1 MPTVKVRMRED
12 CVMTRSFPMP
22 FAWDFLF
29 SATQTFLPDPN
40 SERNDVMHNTAARRE
55 KLLRMVVVAVFCALA
70 YACQFVFRIHVA
82 FLTFDAKDAVMA
94 IGAMIFGPLWGV
106 VMSLLVAL
114 LELLTLSGTGVY
126 GFIMNFA
133 SSAAFTA
140 ICAGVYKHK
149 RTMTG
154 AVAGLAAAVL
164 GTTALMLLLNLIVTP
179 YYMTGG
185 SVEAVVELIPTLL
198 LPFNLT
204 KAMMN
209 AGLVLV
215 LYKPVSVALKK
226 ARVLKG
232 GPDHFAFDKKTL
244 AVLIGGIALIALCVV
259 IFLVGLHGNF

>member
-1 MPTVKVRMRED
+1 
-12 CVMTRSFPMP
+12 
-22 FAWDFLF
+22 
-29 SATQTFLPDPN
+29 
-40 SERNDVMHNTAARRE
+40 MHTTAKRRE
-55 KLLRMVVVAVFCALA
+55 NLLRMVVVAVFCAMA
-70 YACQFVFRIHVA
+70 YACQFVFRIHVS

-94 IGAMIFGPLWGV
+94 IGAMIFGPVWGV
-106 VMSLLVAL
+106 VMAFLVAF
-114 LELLTLSGTGVY
+114 LEFLTLSGTGVY

-154 AVAGLAAAVL
+154 AVIGLAAAVL
-164 GTTALMLLLNLIVTP
+164 GTTTVMMILNLVVTP
-179 YYMTGG
+179 LYMTGG

-204 KAMMN
+204 KALMN

-226 ARVLKG
+226 ARILKS
-232 GPDHFAFDKKTL
+232 GPNNFTFDKKTL
-244 AVLIGGIALIALCVV
+244 AVLIAGLTLIAVCVI
-259 IFLVGLHGNF
+259 IFLVGLHGNL

>member
-1 MPTVKVRMRED
+1 MSRKNH
-12 CVMTRSFPMP
+12 RSI
-22 FAWDFLF
+22 
-29 SATQTFLPDPN
+29 
-40 SERNDVMHNTAARRE
+40 RR
-55 KLLRMVVVAVFCALA
+55 LVALA
-70 YACQFVFRIHVA
+70 LFAALAFVCTSLLHIKVA

-94 IGAMIFGPLWGV
+94 IGAMIFGPIWGV
-106 VMSLLVAL
+106 VMAFLVAL
-114 LELLTLSGTGVY
+114 LEFLTLSGTGVY

-185 SVEAVVELIPTLL
+185 SIEAVVELIPTLL